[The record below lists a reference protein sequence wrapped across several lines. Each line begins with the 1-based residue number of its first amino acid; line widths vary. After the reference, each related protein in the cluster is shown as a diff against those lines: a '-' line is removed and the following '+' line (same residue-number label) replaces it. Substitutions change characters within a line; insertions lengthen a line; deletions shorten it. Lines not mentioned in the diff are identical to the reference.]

1 MAERRRVMVL
11 PDLHVPNHDEA
22 CVEIV
27 IKAAEVIRPDEVVIL
42 GDWIDGEAVSSH
54 PPTSMDEDPS
64 VLQDDYVTVNS
75 IMDRISKAAR
85 GCSFSYIEG
94 NHEQMCE
101 RAAIKM
107 GGALGSSFYRA
118 LSPENCIAKARTD
131 TKWIG
136 YAKKELSFHKITEDL
151 IAVHGWSASMHAAAA
166 HLRKS
171 RTVSVVYGHTHR
183 LESKATRDPIT
194 GRPIQAFSPGCLC
207 KMQPY
212 YAHRNGPTE
221 WTQGIAV
228 VYVGR
233 SGDWTNTTH
242 IIKPTAS
249 GGKFAVL
256 DGGKE
261 VRV

>member
-1 MAERRRVMVL
+1 LIL
-11 PDLHVPNHDEA
+11 PDLHVPSHDEA

-27 IKAAEVIRPDEVVIL
+27 IKAAEAVRPDEVVIL

-54 PPTSMDEDPS
+54 PPTSMDEEPS
-64 VLQDDYVTVNS
+64 ELQDDYVTVNA
-75 IMDRISKAAR
+75 IMDRIKRAAR
-85 GCSFSYIEG
+85 GCKFVFIEG
-94 NHEQMCE
+94 NHCQMTE

-107 GGALGSSFYRA
+107 GGALGSTFYRA
-118 LSPENCIAKARTD
+118 LSPRANISGARND
-131 TKWIG
+131 TKWVG
-136 YAKKELSFHKITEDL
+136 YAKKELSFHPITDDL
-151 IAVHGWSASMHAAAA
+151 IAVHGWSASMNAAAA

-183 LESKATRDPIT
+183 AESKATRDPIT
-194 GRPIQAFSPGCLC
+194 GRVIQAWSPGCLC

-221 WTQGIAV
+221 WTQGFSV

-242 IIKPTAS
+242 LIKPTNA
-249 GGKFAVL
+249 GGKFAIL

-261 VRV
+261 IRV